1 MNFFY
6 HEVFQVFQILV
17 CLLCKNCN
25 PPPLEKLPPSLF
37 PTNPRLKILVL
48 ATAPPPLFENLVG
61 GSTPSQQKWAGGG
74 LGEVHTMI

>member
-48 ATAPPPLFENLVG
+48 APPPPLFENLVG

-74 LGEVHTMI
+74 VGEVHTMI

>member
-25 PPPLEKLPPSLF
+25 PPPLEKLPLSLF

-48 ATAPPPLFENLVG
+48 ATPPPFL
-61 GSTPSQQKWAGGG
+61 KIW
-74 LGEVHTMI
+74 

>member
-48 ATAPPPLFENLVG
+48 ATPPPF
-61 GSTPSQQKWAGGG
+61 
-74 LGEVHTMI
+74 